1 MKLHNSRKTDL
12 ILLAVYFLLYLLLVP
27 VLLAFAAESSTF
39 FQKNSMAFYG
49 RAGLITL
56 LIFYVVK
63 RKTLREDFAKFRE
76 RLGKNCRVVILAQLL
91 IFLLNIPIN
100 LVLLHFGIHNQN
112 QNTLGGLAE
121 GGYIWFLVF
130 LALFFAPVVE
140 ELVFRNILFNRF
152 YGKSPVLAYIISILS
167 FSMLHGAAA
176 LRGGKPQDFIAI
188 LSYVPLSFFL
198 CRLYA
203 TRKSMAFPIA
213 LHFLNNSIAV
223 ILLLVLKTATGV

>member
-1 MKLHNSRKTDL
+1 MKLQNSRKADL
-12 ILLAVYFLLYLLLVP
+12 FLLAVYFLLYLLLVP
-27 VLLAFAAESSTF
+27 VLLAFAAESSSF

-49 RAGLITL
+49 LTGLLTL
-56 LIFYVVK
+56 LIFYGVK
-63 RKTLREDFAKFRE
+63 RKTLRADFAKFRE

-91 IFLLNIPIN
+91 IFLC
-100 LVLLHFGIHNQN
+100 IHNQN

-121 GGYIWFLVF
+121 GGYLWFLVF

-140 ELVFRNILFNRF
+140 ELVFRNILFNRI

>member
-1 MKLHNSRKTDL
+1 MKLQNSRKTDL
-12 ILLAVYFLLYLLLVP
+12 LLLAVYFFLYLLLIP
-27 VLLAFAAESSTF
+27 VLLAFAAESSAF

-49 RAGLITL
+49 LAGLLTL
-56 LIFYVVK
+56 LIFFGVK
-63 RKTLREDFAKFRE
+63 RKMLREDFTKFRE
-76 RLGKNCRVVILAQLL
+76 RFGKNLRVIILAQLI
-91 IFLLNIPIN
+91 IFLCNIPIN
-100 LVLLHFGIHNQN
+100 LVLMKIGIHNQN
-112 QNTLGGLAE
+112 QNMLGDLAE
-121 GGYIWFLVF
+121 GGYLWFLVF

-140 ELVFRNILFNRF
+140 ELVFRNILFNRI